1 MGQLV
6 TNFKNTRENPPNAW
20 KFYGEGTHNVKFRY
34 KCFTIL
40 WMLFKAIA

>member
-1 MGQLV
+1 MSQVV
-6 TNFKNTRENPPNAW
+6 TNFKNTHENPPNAW
-20 KFYGEGTHNVKFRY
+20 KFYGEGTHDVKFWY